1 MLIHAAASARKVPQP
16 QTGNARDNDAD
27 DTFYLRRLVYC
38 PGNGALGVR
47 PDDLNEPWTPPIS
60 VYRAMA
66 ASAGEPAAASRFES
80 MALRANKVPAKAGDL
95 LGVLLASAIPVHN
108 RGCKV
113 LRPLWAEEAMHR
125 AYSFVR
131 LVDTRDGCGA
141 FTGENPDLDD
151 TIAWEDAIACDL
163 GVRFRELAAGRERE
177 VLPCAAILRDVV
189 AGLCALFG
197 SPANVTF
204 ETRIDDVWLPGYQR
218 RALVLATFE
227 LVSNALLHA
236 FRGRAGGLIE
246 VHLAANG
253 AMSASLRVADN
264 GVGFADASP
273 NLDRGVAAGLAGLLE
288 ADLTYGRIAGWTVA
302 EIAFPLSARALGS
315 GLGSEMRGVAG
326 KSEFAP
332 NDVTSRSNVR
342 YLR

>member
-1 MLIHAAASARKVPQP
+1 MLIHAAAAARDVSHP
-16 QTGNARDNDAD
+16 QTGNARDNDTD

-38 PGNGALGVR
+38 PGNAVLSVR
-47 PDDLNEPWTPPIS
+47 PDHLNEPWTPPVS
-60 VYRAMA
+60 VSWAIA
-66 ASAGEPAAASRFES
+66 ASAGEPAAGSRFES
-80 MALRANKVPAKAGDL
+80 MAQRANKVPAKAGDL
-95 LGVLLASAIPVHN
+95 LSVLLASALPVPS

-113 LRPLWAEEAMHR
+113 LRPLWVEEAMHR

-131 LVDTRDGCGA
+131 LVDIRNGYGA
-141 FTGENPDLDD
+141 FTGENPHLDD
-151 TIAWEDAIACDL
+151 AIAWEDAIACDL
-163 GVRFRELAAGRERE
+163 GARFRELAAGRERE
-177 VLPCAAILRDVV
+177 VLPCAAILQDVV
-189 AGLCALFG
+189 AGFCALFG
-197 SPANVTF
+197 SPADVTV

-236 FRGRAGGLIE
+236 FRGHAGGQIE

-253 AMSASLRVADN
+253 AKSACLRVADN

-288 ADLTYGRIAGWTVA
+288 ADLIYDRTAGWTVA
-302 EIAFPLSARALGS
+302 EIAFPLSAPSDLGS
-315 GLGSEMRGVAG
+315 DVSEVAG
-326 KSEFAP
+326 KSESAR
-332 NDVTSRSNVR
+332 DDATWRSNVR